1 MSTGQEE
8 HLDSK
13 LENQISEEENQSQN
27 QNFPTAIEDSIQ
39 ASIEKLDEVDDEI
52 NPIEVKDEFP
62 TTIGTTYD
70 ILHPREPSPKRI
82 KLEETETEPDSNGIA
97 DNDQTMVVVPPKTTI
112 ILYPI
117 ENRISL

>member
-70 ILHPREPSPKRI
+70 ILHPREPFPKRI